1 MSAIRGLAFD
11 LDGVIADS
19 ATLHFAAWKR
29 LADELG
35 IPFTAEDN
43 EALKGVDRINS
54 LRHILR
60 LGQRALPENEIERLA
75 ARKNGFYVDAISTLT
90 ADALL
95 PGAAALLDEAAA
107 RGLRIGLASASRN
120 APALLERLGV
130 ADAFEFIADPAD
142 HRPKPAP
149 DLFLACA
156 RAFDLPPQ
164 AMIGFEDAPA
174 GIEAIRAAGFR
185 AVGIGETSLPRA
197 DVQFATLA
205 DIDLATLLG

>member
-1 MSAIRGLAFD
+1 MSAIKGLAFD

-29 LADELG
+29 LADELR
-35 IPFTAEDN
+35 FTAEDN
-43 EALKGVDRINS
+43 EALGVDRINS

-60 LGQRALPENEIERLA
+60 LGQRVAGRRNRAPGRAQERLLRRCDLHADGGRPVARRSRA
-75 ARKNGFYVDAISTLT
+75 ARRSRR
-90 ADALL
+90 
-95 PGAAALLDEAAA
+95 A
-107 RGLRIGLASASRN
+107 RLRIGLASASRN

-130 ADAFEFIADPAD
+130 AEAFEFIADPAD
-142 HRPKPAP
+142 HLPKPAP

-164 AMIGFEDAPA
+164 AMIGSRMPRPGSRRSGRPA
-174 GIEAIRAAGFR
+174 SARSASAKH
-185 AVGIGETSLPRA
+185 LPRA

-205 DIDLATLLG
+205 DIDLAALLG

>member
-60 LGQRALPENEIERLA
+60 LGQRALPDDEIERLA

-130 ADAFEFIADPAD
+130 A
-142 HRPKPAP
+142 
-149 DLFLACA
+149 
-156 RAFDLPPQ
+156 
-164 AMIGFEDAPA
+164 
-174 GIEAIRAAGFR
+174 
-185 AVGIGETSLPRA
+185 
-197 DVQFATLA
+197 
-205 DIDLATLLG
+205 